1 MATYLGKNALVKIG
15 NNTIAEMAEWTLNI
29 TSDPITQPVFGSTW
43 DKVHGLSITSW
54 DGSVSGL
61 LDMSDTNGQVALNNA
76 TISGTKIDDLKL
88 YIDGTKYWAPDTTS
102 DTSAGCYITSMS
114 PTATQGDVLRVSFSF
129 KGTGPIK
136 FN

>member
-15 NNTIAEMAEWTLNI
+15 NNTVAEMAEWTLNI

-43 DKVHGLSITSW
+43 DKVHGLSITAW
-54 DGSVSGL
+54 DGSVTGL

-76 TISGTKIDDLKL
+76 TISGTKITDLKL
-88 YIDGTKYWAPDTTS
+88 YIDGTKYWAPDTTG
-102 DTSAGCYITSMS
+102 DTSAGCYITAMS